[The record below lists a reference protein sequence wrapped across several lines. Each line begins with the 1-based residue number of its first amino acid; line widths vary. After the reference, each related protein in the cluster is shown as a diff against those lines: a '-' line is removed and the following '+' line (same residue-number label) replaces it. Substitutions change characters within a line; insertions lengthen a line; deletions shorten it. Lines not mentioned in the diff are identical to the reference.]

1 MDLPTIV
8 ARIHE
13 QRPDIDLPEM
23 DFFPG
28 VPGAVA
34 PAWRI
39 TVGRETFYV
48 PHFVA
53 IAIVEAALWRAWH
66 TSDGGTRGEVH
77 FGLDSRTWFV
87 SDGHKITPYPQRKD
101 GELELIRVLCHAVG
115 IELELEDNK

>member
-1 MDLPTIV
+1 MTDLPTIV
-8 ARIHE
+8 ARIHK

-39 TVGRETFYV
+39 TAGRETFYV
-48 PHFVA
+48 PNFAA

-66 TSDGGTRGEVH
+66 QSEGTSAGEVH
-77 FGLDSRTWFV
+77 YGLESKTWFV
-87 SDGHKITPYPQRKD
+87 FDGYKEVGDFGSDP
-101 GELELIRVLCHAVG
+101 LSLILALCHAAGV
-115 IELELEDNK
+115 ELEREDAK